1 MKTITFRIPTS
12 LAEFKQMRKERL
24 NKRYRNNV
32 QVVRDVIDGIIHE
45 VYSGYWRNDI
55 SETMKNKLFHPA
67 PYSDKINNIY
77 QSAKKKLK

>member
-32 QVVRDVIDGIIHE
+32 QVICELFADIRKEIC
-45 VYSGYWRNDI
+45 SNYWAKDI
-55 SETMKNKLFHPA
+55 SDEVKTRLFSPYDSPLNKIVSNA
-67 PYSDKINNIY
+67 ID
-77 QSAKKKLK
+77 KLK

>member
-32 QVVRDVIDGIIHE
+32 QVVRDLVADIRNEIC
-45 VYSGYWRNDI
+45 SNYWSKDI
-55 SETMKNKLFHPA
+55 SNEMTTQLFK
-67 PYSDKINNIY
+67 SINSPIHDIV
-77 QSAKKKLK
+77 AKAIDKLK